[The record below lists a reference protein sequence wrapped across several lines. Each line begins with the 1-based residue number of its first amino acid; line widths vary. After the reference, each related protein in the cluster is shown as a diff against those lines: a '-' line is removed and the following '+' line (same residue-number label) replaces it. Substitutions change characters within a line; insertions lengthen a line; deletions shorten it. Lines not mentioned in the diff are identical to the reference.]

1 MVFLWSSVLI
11 DKMYCLDMGPLYAG
25 LLLWTVLWI
34 WNIHSKKDI
43 QICGAKIFAFSFMTF
58 KMLFDGGLNF
68 KIELDFHSSPR
79 FLVTEKV
86 FLSQFLSQ
94 VF

>member
-11 DKMYCLDMGPLYAG
+11 DKMYCRDMGPLYAG

-34 WNIHSKKDI
+34 WNIHSKDI
-43 QICGAKIFAFSFMTF
+43 QICGAKIFAFSFMTL
-58 KMLFDGGLNF
+58 KMLFDGGLNI
-68 KIELDFHSSPR
+68 KIELDFLSSPR